1 MPAAHCLRRIA
12 CGASPA
18 ARESLRWRTAD
29 AAAPS
34 TLPPSNFNTCPLP
47 ALYLHVPFCRQ
58 ACSYCNFHFSTSGR
72 GHQEMV
78 DAMCR
83 ELEMRDAE
91 MPAGPWTS
99 IYFGGGTP
107 SLLSP
112 KQVAQLLDAAARLRP
127 VIEGVEITLEANP
140 DDLSEETLA
149 AFAKTAINRLS
160 IGVQSFRESDLRYM
174 NRAHNAQ
181 EALAS
186 IARAQAAD
194 FDAMTID
201 LIYGTPGLDDDAW
214 RHNLQQTI
222 DLGIPHISAYALTVE
237 PKTALADDIKKG
249 RSLPVDE
256 EQSARQMEIL
266 VATLTAAG
274 YEHYEISNFAL
285 PGQRAR
291 HNSNYWLGEPYL
303 GVGPSAHSFDGS
315 RTRSWN
321 VANNAL
327 YVKAIEGG
335 ALPIEREI
343 LTDRDRYNELILT
356 RLRTVWGVTLAEV
369 EALGFRQN
377 FEREVRPF
385 LREGLVVQDGD
396 VFRLSA
402 AGRMLADG
410 VSAELFAVEA

>member
-1 MPAAHCLRRIA
+1 MP
-12 CGASPA
+12 G
-18 ARESLRWRTAD
+18 
-29 AAAPS
+29 
-34 TLPPSNFNTCPLP
+34 
-47 ALYLHVPFCRQ
+47 LYLHVPFCRQ
-58 ACSYCNFHFSTSGR
+58 ACSYCNFHFSTSRR

-83 ELEMRDAE
+83 ELQIRDAE

-112 KQVAQLLDAAARLRP
+112 KQVSQLLDAATRMRP
-127 VIEGVEITLEANP
+127 LGEDIEVTLEANP
-140 DDLSEETLA
+140 DDLSEVTLA
-149 AFAKTAINRLS
+149 AFAKTQINRLS

-186 IARAQAAD
+186 IARAQAAG
-194 FDAMTID
+194 FRSMTID
-201 LIYGTPGLDDDAW
+201 LIYGTPGLHDDAW
-214 RHNLQQTI
+214 RRNLQQTI
-222 DLGIPHISAYALTVE
+222 ALGIPHVSAYALTVE
-237 PKTALADDIKKG
+237 PKTALAHDIQRG

-274 YEHYEISNFAL
+274 YEHYEVSNFAL
-285 PGQRAR
+285 PNMRAR
-291 HNSNYWLGEPYL
+291 HNSNYWLGRPYL

-315 RTRSWN
+315 RIRSWN

-327 YVKAIEGG
+327 YVKAIGAG
-335 ALPIEREI
+335 ALPIEREV
-343 LTDRDRYNELILT
+343 LTDADRYNELVLT
-356 RLRTVWGVTLAEV
+356 RLRTVWGVDLAEV
-369 EALGFRQN
+369 EALGFACAKLRFGQH
-377 FEREVRPF
+377 FEREVGPF
-385 LREGLVVQDGD
+385 VRDGLVVREGD

-402 AGRMLADG
+402 AGRMVADG
-410 VSAELFAVEA
+410 VSAALFVVGE

>member
-1 MPAAHCLRRIA
+1 MP
-12 CGASPA
+12 G
-18 ARESLRWRTAD
+18 
-29 AAAPS
+29 
-34 TLPPSNFNTCPLP
+34 
-47 ALYLHVPFCRQ
+47 LYLHIPFCRQ
-58 ACSYCNFHFSTSGR
+58 ACSYCNFHFSTSQR

-78 DAMCR
+78 DAICR
-83 ELEMRDAE
+83 ELVMRDAE
-91 MPAGPWTS
+91 MPAGPWSS

-112 KQVAQLLDAAARLRP
+112 AQVTQLLSAATDLRP
-127 VIEGVEITLEANP
+127 LVEGAEITLEANP
-140 DDLSEETLA
+140 DDLSEGTLS
-149 AFAKTAINRLS
+149 AFAKTSVNRLS

-186 IARAQAAD
+186 IARAQTAG
-194 FDAMTID
+194 FREMTID
-201 LIYGTPGLDDDAW
+201 LIYGTPGLDDEAW
-214 RHNLQQTI
+214 RHNLRHAI
-222 DLGIPHISAYALTVE
+222 DLGIPHVSAYALTVE
-237 PKTALADDIKKG
+237 PKTVLAHDIKKG

-285 PGQRAR
+285 PGKRAR
-291 HNSNYWLGEPYL
+291 HNSNYWLGEAYL

-321 VANNAL
+321 AANNAL
-327 YVKAIEGG
+327 YVKEIEAGG
-335 ALPIEREI
+335 QPTEREV
-343 LTDRDRYNELILT
+343 LSDRDRYNELVLT
-356 RLRTVWGVTLAEV
+356 RLRTVWGVELAEV

-377 FEREVRPF
+377 FEREVGPLLQR
-385 LREGLVVQDGD
+385 GLVTREEDIY
-396 VFRLSA
+396 RLSA

-410 VSAELFAVEA
+410 VSAELFVVE